1 MILRYLLYRFFGLYK
16 DIYGSA
22 RFLKGIGRYLLL
34 NSRNKSLVIDGKRKI
49 SKEMSYRHLVM
60 IAPTGTGKT
69 TSYIIPNVLNLQASA
84 VITDPSGEIYNK
96 TAGYLQTQGFNIKTI
111 NVRDI
116 GNSFYFNPLHRAST
130 FTEIKKVSEVLI
142 NSAFPGSRGDQS
154 FWNDSAKN
162 ILNVLIRCL
171 KNEKTEHQNLHN
183 LRYLLNTFGS
193 DGSPLNDFVARNT
206 IDDQLTRDEFK
217 GIISNDEKVIQGAVA
232 TAKTSLDKFS
242 DPELCELTAK
252 ETLNFETLRTEK
264 TVLYLIIPEHEIQYY
279 GFFLSL
285 LYSQIFSMCMDLPK
299 DDKPYLP
306 IYFLL
311 DEFGNMGKLPSF
323 SNIITTLRK
332 RKCSCSLVLQDIEQ
346 INNIYGKSEASTIVN
361 GGCSSKIFFPGLSL
375 QTCEELERTLGKAT
389 IRYME
394 SGTHKIGEETDT
406 ARDMTVGRSLLT
418 ADEIRTMNDNQAVFI
433 TGNKRPVML
442 KMKPYYRNRTLIA
455 RTRLKTKERTLE
467 EIELKLDYLS
477 L

>member
-1 MILRYLLYRFFGLYK
+1 MIFRYLLYKFFGLYK

-22 RFLKGIGRYLLL
+22 RFLKGLGRYFLL
-34 NSRNKSLVIDGKRKI
+34 NRRNSGLVIDGKRKI
-49 SKEMSYRHLVM
+49 SEERSFRHLVM

-69 TSYIIPNVLNLQASA
+69 TSYIIPNVLNLKTSA
-84 VITDPSGEIYNK
+84 VVTDPSGEIYNK

-116 GNSFYFNPLHRAST
+116 GNSLYFNPLHRANT
-130 FTEIKKVSEVLI
+130 FTEIKKVSDVLI
-142 NSAFPGSRGDQS
+142 NSAFPNSRGDQS

-171 KNEKTEHQNLHN
+171 KNEKQEYQNLHN
-183 LRYLLNTFGS
+183 LRYLLNSFGT

-206 IDDQLTRDEFK
+206 IGDRATRDEFK
-217 GIISNDEKVIQGAVA
+217 GVISNDEKVIQGAVA

-264 TVLYLIIPEHEIQYY
+264 TILYLIIPEHEIQYY

-285 LYSQIFSMCMDLPK
+285 LYTQIFSMCMELPREGK
-299 DDKPYLP
+299 KYLS

-311 DEFGNMGKLPSF
+311 DEFGNMGKLPNF
-323 SNIITTLRK
+323 SNLITTLRK
-332 RKCSCSLVLQDIEQ
+332 RNCSCSLVLQDIEQ

-375 QTCEELERTLGKAT
+375 NTCEELERILGKST

-394 SGTHKIGEETDT
+394 QGAHKLGEESDN
-406 ARDMTVGRSLLT
+406 ARDMTIGRSLLT
-418 ADEIRTMNDNQAVFI
+418 ADEIRTMQDNQAIFI

-442 KMKPYYRNRTLIA
+442 KMKPYFKNRSLFA
-455 RTRLKTKERTLE
+455 KTKIKLKQKRKICVDLCLE
-467 EIELKLDYLS
+467 YLS

>member
-1 MILRYLLYRFFGLYK
+1 MVFRYLLYRFFGLYK

-34 NSRNKSLVIDGKRKI
+34 NRRNTGLVIDGKRKI
-49 SKEMSYRHLVM
+49 SDERSYRHLLM

-69 TSYIIPNVLNLQASA
+69 TSYIIPNVLNLKTSA
-84 VITDPSGEIYNK
+84 VVTDPSGEIYNK
-96 TAGYLQTQGFNIKTI
+96 TAGYLQTQGFSIKTI
-111 NVRDI
+111 NVRDV
-116 GNSFYFNPLHRAST
+116 GNTLYFNPLHRANT
-130 FTEIKKVSEVLI
+130 FTEIKKVSDVLI
-142 NSAFPGSRGDQS
+142 NSAFPNSRGDQS

-171 KNEKTEHQNLHN
+171 KNEKQKYQNLHN
-183 LRYLLNTFGS
+183 LRFLLNSFGT

-206 IDDQLTRDEFK
+206 TGDRLTRDEFL
-217 GIISNDEKVIQGAVA
+217 GIISNDDKVIQGAVA

-264 TVLYLIIPEHEIQYY
+264 TILYLIIPEHEIQYY

-285 LYSQIFSMCMDLPK
+285 LYSQIFSMCMELPEIGNQF
-299 DDKPYLP
+299 LP

-311 DEFGNMGKLPSF
+311 DEFGNMGKLPNF
-323 SNIITTLRK
+323 SNLITTLRK

-375 QTCEELERTLGKAT
+375 STCEELERILGKST
-389 IRYME
+389 VRYME
-394 SGTHKIGEETDT
+394 SGTHKIGEESDT
-406 ARDMTVGRSLLT
+406 ARDMAIGRSLLT

-433 TGNKRPVML
+433 HGNKRPVML
-442 KMKPYYRNRTLIA
+442 KMTPFFKHRGLLT
-455 RTRLKTKERTLE
+455 RTRIKVNTKLQSQ
-467 EIELKLDYLS
+467 IDSSLDYLS